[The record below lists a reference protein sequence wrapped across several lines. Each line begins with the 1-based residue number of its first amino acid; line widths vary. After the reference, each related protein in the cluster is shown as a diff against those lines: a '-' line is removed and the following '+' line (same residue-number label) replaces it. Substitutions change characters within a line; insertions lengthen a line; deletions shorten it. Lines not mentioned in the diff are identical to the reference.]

1 MNYTMIVGSKY
12 IIHVQEMKNKE
23 DFLEKHQL
31 SFGNISISCEAS
43 GISRQT
49 YYNWYKDDPS
59 FRRRVM
65 DIEERNLDLA
75 EMKLLNA
82 IREGKTA
89 ELLFYLKTK
98 GKKRGYVERQ
108 EITGA
113 EGQKLFEVRI
123 IDTRDEL
130 DSTHK
135 QSIPTLTEGQE

>member
-1 MNYTMIVGSKY
+1 MKSKD
-12 IIHVQEMKNKE
+12 K
-23 DFLEKHQL
+23 FLENFKL
-31 SFGNISISCEAS
+31 SLGNVSISCEAS

-49 YYNWYKDDPS
+49 YYNWIKQDPD
-59 FRRRVM
+59 FANQCK

-113 EGQKLFEVRI
+113 EGQQLFEVRI
-123 IDTRDEL
+123 IDTAEQIE
-130 DSTHK
+130 SNSYE
-135 QSIPTLTEGQE
+135 QSIPSITDGQE

>member
-1 MNYTMIVGSKY
+1 MKSK
-12 IIHVQEMKNKE
+12 EK
-23 DFLEKHQL
+23 FLENFKL
-31 SFGNISISCEAS
+31 SLGNISISCEAS

-49 YYNWYKDDPS
+49 YYNWVKQDTD
-59 FRRRVM
+59 FANECK

-113 EGQKLFEVRI
+113 EGQQLFEVRI
-123 IDTRDEL
+123 IDTAEQIEDITYE
-130 DSTHK
+130 
-135 QSIPTLTEGQE
+135 QSVSALTDGSE

>member
-1 MNYTMIVGSKY
+1 MKSK
-12 IIHVQEMKNKE
+12 
-23 DFLEKHQL
+23 DRFLENFKM

-49 YYNWYKDDPS
+49 YYNWIKSDGD
-59 FRRRVM
+59 FKQQCR

-98 GKKRGYVERQ
+98 GKQRGYVERQ

-123 IDTRDEL
+123 IDTREQL
-130 DSTHK
+130 DNTH
-135 QSIPTLTEGQE
+135 QQRIPHTTEGQE

>member
-1 MNYTMIVGSKY
+1 MKSKD
-12 IIHVQEMKNKE
+12 K
-23 DFLEKHQL
+23 FLENFKL
-31 SFGNISISCEAS
+31 SLGNISISCEAS

-49 YYNWYKDDPS
+49 YYNWIKQDPD
-59 FRRRVM
+59 FANQCK

-113 EGQKLFEVRI
+113 EGQQLFEVRI
-123 IDTRDEL
+123 IDTAEQIE
-130 DSTHK
+130 SNTYE
-135 QSIPTLTEGQE
+135 QSIPSITDGQE

>member
-1 MNYTMIVGSKY
+1 MKSK
-12 IIHVQEMKNKE
+12 EK
-23 DFLEKHQL
+23 FLDNFKMSL
-31 SFGNISISCEAS
+31 GNISISCEAS

-49 YYNWYKDDPS
+49 YYNWIKQDPD
-59 FRRRVM
+59 FANQCK

-113 EGQKLFEVRI
+113 EGQQLFEVRI
-123 IDTRDEL
+123 IDTAEQIEDT
-130 DSTHK
+130 THE
-135 QSIPTLTEGQE
+135 QSIPTLTNGS

>member
-1 MNYTMIVGSKY
+1 MKSK
-12 IIHVQEMKNKE
+12 EK
-23 DFLEKHQL
+23 FLENYKL
-31 SFGNISISCEAS
+31 SLGNISISCEAS

-49 YYNWYKDDPS
+49 YYNWIKSDVD
-59 FRRRVM
+59 FLQECR

-98 GKKRGYVERQ
+98 GKHRGYVERQ

-123 IDTRDEL
+123 IDTAEQFDNTYEQGVP
-130 DSTHK
+130 H
-135 QSIPTLTEGQE
+135 LTEGQE

>member
-1 MNYTMIVGSKY
+1 MKSK
-12 IIHVQEMKNKE
+12 
-23 DFLEKHQL
+23 EKFIENFEL
-31 SFGNISISCEAS
+31 SLGNISISCEAS

-49 YYNWYKDDPS
+49 YYNWIKQDLG
-59 FRRRVM
+59 FATKCK

-123 IDTRDEL
+123 IDTAEQIEGN
-130 DSTHK
+130 THE
-135 QSIPTLTEGQE
+135 QGIPSLTDGSE

>member
-1 MNYTMIVGSKY
+1 MKSKD
-12 IIHVQEMKNKE
+12 K
-23 DFLEKHQL
+23 FLENFKL
-31 SFGNISISCEAS
+31 SLGNISISCEAS

-49 YYNWYKDDPS
+49 YYNWLKQDAE
-59 FRRRVM
+59 FQQTCK

-113 EGQKLFEVRI
+113 DGQQLFEVRI
-123 IDTRDEL
+123 IDTADQLE
-130 DSTHK
+130 SITHE
-135 QSIPTLTEGQE
+135 QSVPSLTDGQE

>member
-1 MNYTMIVGSKY
+1 MKSKEKFLDNYK
-12 IIHVQEMKNKE
+12 
-23 DFLEKHQL
+23 L
-31 SFGNISISCEAS
+31 SLGNISISCEAS

-49 YYNWYKDDPS
+49 YYNWMKSDPE
-59 FRRRVM
+59 FKQECR

-98 GKKRGYVERQ
+98 GKHRGYVERQ

-123 IDTRDEL
+123 IDTAEQL
-130 DSTHK
+130 DNTH
-135 QSIPTLTEGQE
+135 QQGVPHLTEGQE

>member
-1 MNYTMIVGSKY
+1 
-12 IIHVQEMKNKE
+12 MKNKE
-23 DFLEKHQL
+23 KFLENHML

-43 GISRQT
+43 KISRQT
-49 YYNWYKDDPS
+49 YYNWYKNDPE
-59 FRRRVM
+59 FRQRCI

-130 DSTHK
+130 DSTHE
-135 QSIPTLTEGQE
+135 QSIPSLTEGQE

>member
-1 MNYTMIVGSKY
+1 MKSK
-12 IIHVQEMKNKE
+12 EK
-23 DFLEKHQL
+23 FLENFKL
-31 SFGNISISCEAS
+31 SLGNISISCEAS

-49 YYNWYKDDPS
+49 YYNWTKQDADFS
-59 FRRRVM
+59 NQCR

-113 EGQKLFEVRI
+113 EGQQLFEVRI
-123 IDTRDEL
+123 IDTADQLE
-130 DSTHK
+130 SNTHE
-135 QSIPTLTEGQE
+135 QSIPSLTTGQE

>member
-1 MNYTMIVGSKY
+1 MKSK
-12 IIHVQEMKNKE
+12 EK
-23 DFLEKHQL
+23 FLENFKL
-31 SFGNISISCEAS
+31 SLGNISISCEAS

-49 YYNWYKDDPS
+49 YYNWIKQDTD
-59 FRRRVM
+59 FANECK

-113 EGQKLFEVRI
+113 EGQQLFEVRI
-123 IDTRDEL
+123 IDTAQQIEDITYE
-130 DSTHK
+130 
-135 QSIPTLTEGQE
+135 QSISALTDGSE

>member
-1 MNYTMIVGSKY
+1 MKSK
-12 IIHVQEMKNKE
+12 EK
-23 DFLEKHQL
+23 FLDNFKL
-31 SFGNISISCEAS
+31 SLGNISISCEAS

-49 YYNWYKDDPS
+49 YYNWLKQDAE
-59 FRRRVM
+59 FQQTCK

-113 EGQKLFEVRI
+113 DGQQLFEVRI
-123 IDTRDEL
+123 IDTADQLE
-130 DSTHK
+130 SITHE
-135 QSIPTLTEGQE
+135 QSVPSLTDGQE

>member
-1 MNYTMIVGSKY
+1 MKSK
-12 IIHVQEMKNKE
+12 EK
-23 DFLEKHQL
+23 FLENFKL
-31 SFGNISISCEAS
+31 SLGNISISCEAS

-49 YYNWYKDDPS
+49 YYNWIKQDTD
-59 FRRRVM
+59 FANECK

-113 EGQKLFEVRI
+113 EGQQLFEVRI
-123 IDTRDEL
+123 IDTAQQIEDI
-130 DSTHK
+130 THE
-135 QSIPTLTEGQE
+135 QSISALTDGSE

>member
-1 MNYTMIVGSKY
+1 
-12 IIHVQEMKNKE
+12 
-23 DFLEKHQL
+23 L
-31 SFGNISISCEAS
+31 GNISISCEAS
-43 GISRQT
+43 SISRQT
-49 YYNWYKDDPS
+49 YYNWIKQDAD
-59 FRRRVM
+59 FANQCK

-113 EGQKLFEVRI
+113 EGQQLFEVRI
-123 IDTRDEL
+123 IDTAQQIEDI
-130 DSTHK
+130 THE
-135 QSIPTLTEGQE
+135 QGIPTLTDGSK

>member
-1 MNYTMIVGSKY
+1 MKSK
-12 IIHVQEMKNKE
+12 EK
-23 DFLEKHQL
+23 FLENFKL
-31 SFGNISISCEAS
+31 SLGNISISCEAS

-49 YYNWYKDDPS
+49 YYNWIKQDTT
-59 FRRRVM
+59 FANECK

-113 EGQKLFEVRI
+113 EGQQLFEVRI
-123 IDTRDEL
+123 IDTAEQIEDITYE
-130 DSTHK
+130 
-135 QSIPTLTEGQE
+135 QSVSALTDGSE

>member
-1 MNYTMIVGSKY
+1 MKSKD
-12 IIHVQEMKNKE
+12 K
-23 DFLEKHQL
+23 FLDNFKL
-31 SFGNISISCEAS
+31 SLGNISISCEAS

-49 YYNWYKDDPS
+49 YYNWRKQDPEFS
-59 FRRRVM
+59 QLCE

-108 EITGA
+108 EITGID
-113 EGQKLFEVRI
+113 GQQLFEVRI
-123 IDTRDEL
+123 IDTAEQIE
-130 DSTHK
+130 SNTHK
-135 QSIPTLTEGQE
+135 QSVPSLTDGQE

>member
-1 MNYTMIVGSKY
+1 MKSK
-12 IIHVQEMKNKE
+12 QK
-23 DFLEKHQL
+23 FLENFKL
-31 SFGNISISCEAS
+31 SLGNISISCEAS

-49 YYNWYKDDPS
+49 YYNWIKQDTD
-59 FRRRVM
+59 FANECK

-113 EGQKLFEVRI
+113 EGQQLFEVRI
-123 IDTRDEL
+123 IDTAQQIEDI
-130 DSTHK
+130 THE
-135 QSIPTLTEGQE
+135 QSISALTDGSE

>member
-1 MNYTMIVGSKY
+1 MKSKD
-12 IIHVQEMKNKE
+12 K
-23 DFLEKHQL
+23 FLDNFKL
-31 SFGNISISCEAS
+31 SLGNISISCEAS

-49 YYNWYKDDPS
+49 YYNWRKQDPEFS
-59 FRRRVM
+59 QLCE

-108 EITGA
+108 EITGID
-113 EGQKLFEVRI
+113 GQQLFEVRI
-123 IDTRDEL
+123 IDTAEQIE
-130 DSTHK
+130 SNTHE
-135 QSIPTLTEGQE
+135 QSIPSLTDGQE

>member
-1 MNYTMIVGSKY
+1 
-12 IIHVQEMKNKE
+12 MKSKE

-130 DSTHK
+130 DSTHE

>member
-1 MNYTMIVGSKY
+1 MKSK
-12 IIHVQEMKNKE
+12 EK
-23 DFLEKHQL
+23 FLENFKL
-31 SFGNISISCEAS
+31 SLGNISISCEAS

-49 YYNWYKDDPS
+49 YYNWIKQDTD
-59 FRRRVM
+59 FANECK

-113 EGQKLFEVRI
+113 EGQQLFEVRI
-123 IDTRDEL
+123 IDTAEQIEDI
-130 DSTHK
+130 THQ
-135 QSIPTLTEGQE
+135 QSISALTDGSE

>member
-1 MNYTMIVGSKY
+1 MKSK
-12 IIHVQEMKNKE
+12 EK
-23 DFLEKHQL
+23 FLDNFKL
-31 SFGNISISCEAS
+31 SLGNISISCEAS

-49 YYNWYKDDPS
+49 YYNWRKQDAEFSQTCD
-59 FRRRVM
+59 

-108 EITGA
+108 EITGID
-113 EGQKLFEVRI
+113 GQQLFEVRI
-123 IDTRDEL
+123 IDTAEQIEDI
-130 DSTHK
+130 THE
-135 QSIPTLTEGQE
+135 QSIPSLADGQE

>member
-1 MNYTMIVGSKY
+1 MKSK
-12 IIHVQEMKNKE
+12 EK
-23 DFLEKHQL
+23 FLENFKM

-49 YYNWYKDDPS
+49 YYNWVKRDSD
-59 FRRRVM
+59 FAQECR

-75 EMKLLNA
+75 EMKLLSA

-98 GKKRGYVERQ
+98 GKQRGYVERQ

-123 IDTRDEL
+123 IDTSDENE
-130 DSTHK
+130 SNTYE
-135 QSIPTLTEGQE
+135 QSIPQLTEGQE

>member
-1 MNYTMIVGSKY
+1 MKSKD
-12 IIHVQEMKNKE
+12 K
-23 DFLEKHQL
+23 FLENFKL
-31 SFGNISISCEAS
+31 SLGNISISCEAS

-49 YYNWYKDDPS
+49 YYNWIKQDTD
-59 FRRRVM
+59 FAQECK

-108 EITGA
+108 EITGID
-113 EGQKLFEVRI
+113 GQQLFEVRI
-123 IDTRDEL
+123 IDTAEQLEDTTYE
-130 DSTHK
+130 
-135 QSIPTLTEGQE
+135 QSIPSLTDGQE

>member
-1 MNYTMIVGSKY
+1 MKSK
-12 IIHVQEMKNKE
+12 EK
-23 DFLEKHQL
+23 FLENFKL
-31 SFGNISISCEAS
+31 SLGNVSISCEAS

-49 YYNWYKDDPS
+49 YYNWIKQDSD
-59 FRRRVM
+59 FANECK

-113 EGQKLFEVRI
+113 EGQQLFEVRI
-123 IDTRDEL
+123 IDTAEQIE
-130 DSTHK
+130 SNSYE
-135 QSIPTLTEGQE
+135 QSIPSITDGQE